1 MPQKPDAHAFVIFGA
16 TGDLTKRKL
25 VSAYAGLCYKG
36 QAPGHSFLLGVAR
49 RDLDDA
55 KFQNQVKE
63 SLADA
68 GMPGGTFCPGV
79 HYHSLGPD
87 ETDYPGLAA
96 RLTQL
101 EQEYETNGNRIFYLA
116 LPAGSFLHTIQSLG
130 EAKLHKSKG
139 WTRLVIEKPFGI
151 DLQSARELRA
161 LMHRYFDESQVYLID
176 HYLGKESVQNL
187 LAFRFANP
195 VFESLWNRD
204 RIAHVQFTVGEQLG
218 LEGRNGY
225 YDHAGALRDM
235 VQNHIT
241 QLVALTAM
249 EVPASYGAQDIRY
262 EKNKLLRSITPLRS
276 GDAVFGQ
283 YGPGKVGDKDKR
295 GYRDEPDIPKSS
307 NTETFVALRLEI
319 NNWRWQGVPF
329 YVRTG
334 KRLPQRISEI
344 AVAFRHPPARLFNGG
359 QAPDA
364 QENVLKIVVQPN
376 EGFALNINV
385 KSPGQGMRLKSIP
398 LHFAYN
404 EAFGPL
410 ADAYETLLFDVMVG
424 DQSLFAE
431 TDAVE
436 TAWKLYTPL
445 LSGDIPVHS
454 YASGSWGPAAA
465 DGLLRPGH
473 TWLTV

>member
-1 MPQKPDAHAFVIFGA
+1 MPHKPDAHAFVIFGA
-16 TGDLTKRKL
+16 TGDLTRRKL
-25 VSAYAGLCYKG
+25 LSAYAGLCYKG

-49 RDLDDA
+49 RDQDDA
-55 KFQNQVKE
+55 KFNAQVKE

-79 HYHSLGPD
+79 HYHSLGQ
-87 ETDYPGLAA
+87 EENDYPGLAE
-96 RLTQL
+96 RLAQL
-101 EQEYETNGNRIFYLA
+101 EKEYQTNGNRIFYLA
-116 LPAGSFLHTIQSLG
+116 LPAGSFARTIQALG
-130 EAKLHKSKG
+130 EAKLHRSKG
-139 WTRLVIEKPFGI
+139 WTRLVIEKPFGV
-151 DLQSARELRA
+151 DLASARELKE
-161 LMHRYFDESQVYLID
+161 LMLRYFDESQVYLID

-187 LAFRFANP
+187 LAFRLANP

-225 YDHAGALRDM
+225 YDQAGALRDM

-241 QLVALTAM
+241 QLLALTAM
-249 EVPASYGAQDIRY
+249 EVPASYSAQDIRY
-262 EKNKLLRSITPLRS
+262 EKNKLLRSVSPLRPA
-276 GDAVFGQ
+276 DAVFGQ
-283 YGPGKVGDKDKR
+283 YGPGVIGDKQKNA
-295 GYRDEPDIPKSS
+295 YRDEPDIPKGS
-307 NTETFVALRLEI
+307 NTETFAALRLEI
-319 NNWRWQGVPF
+319 NNGRWQGVPF

-344 AVAFRHPPARLFNGG
+344 AVAFRHPPARLLHDMG
-359 QAPDA
+359 AEL
-364 QENVLKIVVQPN
+364 QENVLRIVLQPN
-376 EGFALNINV
+376 EGFALQINV
-385 KSPGQGMRLKSIP
+385 KSPGQPLRLKSIP
-398 LHFAYN
+398 LHFHYN

-445 LSGDIPVHS
+445 LSGDVPVHS
-454 YASGSWGPAAA
+454 YASGTWGPAAA